1 MWKIIEKNWK
11 LFATIWLVF
20 ISVLFFLPG
29 SALPKEEALEKVYFD
44 KWVHTLFFFILIFL
58 WRFGLPAFNKRAN
71 WGILLVALLYAFGV
85 EVIQRYFIP
94 NRSFD
99 LGDVLADMI
108 GSLIAIV
115 FWTRRY
121 IKK

>member
-11 LFATIWLVF
+11 TLAIVWFVF

-29 SALPKEEALEKVYFD
+29 SALPKEDALDKIYFD
-44 KWVHTLFFFILIFL
+44 KWVHTAFFFILIFL
-58 WRFGLPAFNKRAN
+58 GRYSLPVFSTKAN
-71 WGILLVALLYAFGV
+71 RNILLLALTYAFGV
-85 EVIQRYFIP
+85 ELIQKYFIP

-99 LGDVLADMI
+99 LGDVLADMV
-108 GSLIAIV
+108 GSLVAVV

>member
-11 LFATIWLVF
+11 TLAIVWFVF

-29 SALPKEEALEKVYFD
+29 SALPKEDALDKIYFD
-44 KWVHTLFFFILIFL
+44 KWVHTAFFFILIFL
-58 WRFGLPAFNKRAN
+58 GRYALPVFNTKAN
-71 WGILLVALLYAFGV
+71 RSILLLALTYAFGV
-85 EVIQRYFIP
+85 ELIQKYFIP

-99 LGDVLADMI
+99 LGDVLADMV
-108 GSLIAIV
+108 GSLVAVV